1 MDVFHWIVV
10 PISTVL
16 GLAFARVLSG
26 YVVAFKSRD
35 LIRFDWLP
43 LVLAGLVLAEGL
55 QFWWALLELSSIK
68 TWSLGA
74 FTLLLAMVMLVFTAA
89 ALVTPTDAETDLR
102 RAFEHD
108 GRWAF
113 LALAPF
119 HLLAFIANI
128 LFWGSPLL
136 SATQAIIL
144 VLAALCVMAGVTRRR
159 RVQEVATIAYAALA
173 VTGTLMAS
181 VSTY

>member
-26 YVVAFKSRD
+26 YVVAFKGRD

-43 LVLAGLVLAEGL
+43 LLVAGLVLAEGL
-55 QFWWALLELSSIK
+55 QFWWALLELSTIS
-68 TWSLGA
+68 TWSLVA
-74 FTLLLAMVMLVFTAA
+74 FTLLLAMVMMVFTAA
-89 ALVTPTDAETDLR
+89 ALVTPTEAETDLR

-119 HLLAFIANI
+119 HLLAAVANVWLWNAPALSPTQGMI
-128 LFWGSPLL
+128 L
-136 SATQAIIL
+136 T
-144 VLAALCVMAGVTRRR
+144 LAVLCVVAGLSRRR
-159 RVQEVATIAYAALA
+159 RVQEGVAILYAVLTFA
-173 VTGTLMAS
+173 TTLMAS
-181 VSTY
+181 VSRY